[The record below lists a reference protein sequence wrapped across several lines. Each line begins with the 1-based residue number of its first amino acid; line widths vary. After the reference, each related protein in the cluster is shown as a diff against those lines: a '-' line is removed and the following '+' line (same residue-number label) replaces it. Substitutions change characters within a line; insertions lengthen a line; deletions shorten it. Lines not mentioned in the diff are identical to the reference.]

1 MSNENVP
8 KTKVAVYCGSSP
20 GNDPRHLAMA
30 RNLAHAMANRN
41 IGLGTQSPLL
51 LASIAP
57 LLPSDY

>member
-30 RNLAHAMANRN
+30 RNLAHAMAKRN
-41 IGLGTQSPLL
+41 IGLGTQTPSP
-51 LASIAP
+51 SSS
-57 LLPSDY
+57 PS